1 MKARAAHA
9 PYRVACLCVFAVL
22 AFTGGS
28 PSARAQSAA
37 PAAAAAAPAYEDRL
51 IGGGTLTPD
60 ISSGDYQSSADSSG
74 LARSIRI
81 DAVTSTLSQQG
92 ANAAPTLHENGIVV
106 DTQWETSTLGAWS
119 ADGAVRIGGD
129 DERLS
134 GGNDNTSF
142 TLHQRGMPFDG
153 GWQADNALGDLNAP
167 LINLERMQQRFVLSS
182 GTMLGAETEWRGPAG
197 LQIVAGGGEPGLYGG
212 IKVPTFDTLGG
223 STETLGAQWSPAAHW
238 TIGGEY
244 AGAHNANIYYQPPD
258 STLLPPDVANQRI
271 SSDTGILSAAWQ
283 DAGTRA
289 QVNLIDGT
297 LDGNGS
303 ALGVWADASRTR
315 GAFTQTFGAFHI
327 EPNLAWGNQLITSDV
342 EGGYYRLGYQSRRW
356 TSDLGIDQVWS
367 VSGKGS
373 NSTFLNGDTRYQLS
387 RDLGIGGVANV
398 LLTSDGS
405 HNTAWSLEGYVDDVN
420 RYGTGRVQLDY
431 ATDSQT
437 QDSTV
442 TLQQTWALKPGL
454 RLSTSLA
461 VDRVTGDA
469 VPGQPRPD
477 STIVRL
483 AASGGGDLTA
493 RLSLD
498 GTRAV
503 GGCRAGPGRADD
515 LRRHHA
521 ELSDRA
527 LLGVAAELLREP
539 RRLLDSAGGE
549 FTADSAGADPA
560 GLPGPARRLPHAALP
575 GSARRAFRAARRRR
589 GVRFRAPER
598 RHLPGRQRERTFRCR
613 RERRAERH
621 RDPRRALL
629 GAHRFERALRLRR
642 RGFRASRAHGA
653 AG

>member
-1 MKARAAHA
+1 MA
-9 PYRVACLCVFAVL
+9 PCASVAMM
-22 AFTGGS
+22 
-28 PSARAQSAA
+28 SAC
-37 PAAAAAAPAYEDRL
+37 
-51 IGGGTLTPD
+51 
-60 ISSGDYQSSADSSG
+60 
-74 LARSIRI
+74 
-81 DAVTSTLSQQG
+81 
-92 ANAAPTLHENGIVV
+92 
-106 DTQWETSTLGAWS
+106 
-119 ADGAVRIGGD
+119 
-129 DERLS
+129 S

-303 ALGVWADASRTR
+303 AFGVWADASRTR
-315 GAFTQTFGAFHI
+315 GAFTQTFGALPHRAESGLGQPADHERRRGRLLPPRLP
-327 EPNLAWGNQLITSDV
+327 EPPLDLRPRHRPGAG
-342 EGGYYRLGYQSRRW
+342 RCRARR
-356 TSDLGIDQVWS
+356 
-367 VSGKGS
+367 S

-437 QDSTV
+437 QDSTRDAAAD
-442 TLQQTWALKPGL
+442 LGPEAGPAPLDD
-454 RLSTSLA
+454 LA

-469 VPGQPRPD
+469 VPGQPQPD

-498 GTRAV
+498 GTVQWADAV
-503 GGCRAGPGRADD
+503 QGQAAPSTSADIT
-515 LRRHHA
+515 LNYQIARSWGLL
-521 ELSDRA
+521 LSFYENHVGSWTP
-527 LLGVAAELLREP
+527 LVVNSPLTP
-539 RRLLDSAGGE
+539 
-549 FTADSAGADPA
+549 AGADPA

-598 RHLPGRQRERTFRCR
+598 RRLPGRQRERTFRCR
-613 RERRAERH
+613 REPARRTS
-621 RDPRRALL
+621 P
-629 GAHRFERALRLRR
+629 
-642 RGFRASRAHGA
+642 
-653 AG
+653 